1 MDSLFISISEIN
13 AHQIIEKV
21 NEKIILGKSAYIYD
35 GLEFKIVYVDDEFVQ
50 IRVYAYN
57 LYTTRILGACVH
69 NSGFRL
75 GAKLDT
81 PILIETDGGFAGV
94 LCSYVLIISKR
105 PIAHG
110 QVYPLIG
117 VDEASFRGPSLSFQQ
132 SQALSNIY
140 IQFRNRFLISQKI
153 TSFAEMMHYIDIDKP
168 LQDTTR
174 EMVQHTVLY
183 KENFVSTKEPNRAGQ
198 ISFQEN
204 LTLAAAKPS
213 AVAGKRTAILNFA
226 NPVEPGGGTKRG
238 AEAQEEYICRSTN
251 LYKALTSETAKK
263 YYELHNS
270 ILKKNQFNSMFIGT
284 DLALYSPGV
293 TVLKEAV
300 DYHPHFSSTFVEQYQ
315 DTVYSVDVITC
326 AAPFFSS
333 TKYILPNGDLEY
345 LLKKRIR
352 NIFEVAIENDISA
365 IILGAFGCGA
375 FHNPPDVVA
384 SAFRDVLLEERYRKA
399 FDEVVFAVK
408 RSNTICPNIEAFE
421 SHFSQFPAFN
431 DNSTEK
437 SHRLLCKWVCTCG
450 FENAWD
456 DIHCKQCA
464 NSRENSQWIRMYGPI

>member
-1 MDSLFISISEIN
+1 MDCLFVSISEIN

-21 NEKIILGKSAYIYD
+21 NEKIVLGKSAYIYD
-35 GLEFKIVYVDDEFVQ
+35 GLEFKIIYADDEFVQ
-50 IRVYAYN
+50 ILVYAYN

-81 PILIETDGGFAGV
+81 PILIESDGGFAGV

-105 PIAHG
+105 PIARG

-117 VDEASFRGPSLSFQQ
+117 VDDSWSRKPFYSSQVLSGVYEQ
-132 SQALSNIY
+132 LSD
-140 IQFRNRFLISQKI
+140 RFFISQKI

-168 LQDTTR
+168 LRDITHQ
-174 EMVQHTVLY
+174 MVQHTVLY
-183 KENFVSTKEPNRAGQ
+183 KENFVSAKEPNRSGH

-251 LYKALTSETAKK
+251 LYKALTSEAAKK
-263 YYELHNS
+263 YYELNNS

-284 DLALYSPGV
+284 DMALYSPGV
-293 TVLKEAV
+293 TVLKDAV
-300 DYHPHFSSTFVEQYQ
+300 GYRPHFSSTFVEEYRN
-315 DTVYSVDVITC
+315 TTYSVDVITC

-352 NIFEVAIENDISA
+352 NIFEIAMENDISA

-384 SAFRDVLLEERYRKA
+384 STFRDVLLEERYRKA

-408 RSNTICPNIEAFE
+408 RSDTVCPNIEAFE

-437 SHRLLCKWVCTCG
+437 SHRLLWKWVCTCG

-456 DIHCKQCA
+456 DIHCKRCM
-464 NSRENSQWIRMYGPI
+464 NSKKKFADSHHVWSL